1 MILNQDSS
9 HNDLNRPKIRITVT
23 DSRKN
28 PLLWESMAQDQKQEA
43 IIDAAI
49 KRFAHFG
56 VAKTTMA
63 EIAADL
69 SFSKASLYYYFPDK
83 MNLYAAVFKRITD
96 MNQSGNHEAI
106 RNEKDPFRAISLF
119 LEFRTQFII
128 KYYNILEFL
137 KNFNPRQIP
146 VELQPIFSN
155 LQKREL
161 KTLTTIIEKGVE
173 AGLFKIDDVKAVA
186 ELFFDMLDGFRQ
198 KSLSKVNFFPEK
210 KQFQSVLKREKEFA
224 AIFFKGL
231 TK

>member
-1 MILNQDSS
+1 
-9 HNDLNRPKIRITVT
+9 
-23 DSRKN
+23 
-28 PLLWESMAQDQKQEA
+28 
-43 IIDAAI
+43 
-49 KRFAHFG
+49 
-56 VAKTTMA
+56 
-63 EIAADL
+63 
-69 SFSKASLYYYFPDK
+69 
-83 MNLYAAVFKRITD
+83 VFKRITD